1 MSEQKN
7 PYFVKKVKQI
17 EVSNPKKISQ
27 LLAEMSETGFQGKK
41 LGETVNVWEDMIRDK
56 NLTIVMGFAGSL
68 STTGQWKI
76 IKWLMENHFIDVLV
90 STGANISEDILDG
103 MGHGYWQG
111 HHMADDKDLLKYK
124 IDRFY
129 DVFAD
134 EMQYRQLESLIA
146 EFMQTLSYE
155 QKFSSREFLHL
166 FGKWRNIRS

>member
-103 MGHGYWQG
+103 MGHGY
-111 HHMADDKDLLKYK
+111 
-124 IDRFY
+124 
-129 DVFAD
+129 
-134 EMQYRQLESLIA
+134 
-146 EFMQTLSYE
+146 
-155 QKFSSREFLHL
+155 
-166 FGKWRNIRS
+166 